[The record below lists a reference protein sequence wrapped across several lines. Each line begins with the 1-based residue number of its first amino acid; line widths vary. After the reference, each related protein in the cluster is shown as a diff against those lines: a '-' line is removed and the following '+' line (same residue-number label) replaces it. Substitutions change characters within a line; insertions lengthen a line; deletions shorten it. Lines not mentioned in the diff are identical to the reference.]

1 MSGWKSVAGTVFS
14 SQVYIKISEDEI
26 ADDYPEPAF
35 YKMEDEEMDEYLL
48 NEDDITAPEDLPRR
62 LALVI
67 GHWAQY
73 SIECKRAGWLQLKR
87 TRILYSRSAAA
98 AH

>member
-1 MSGWKSVAGTVFS
+1 
-14 SQVYIKISEDEI
+14 VYIKISEDEI

-67 GHWAQY
+67 GHGAAQY
-73 SIECKRAGWLQLKR
+73 LVERKRERGIPLKR
-87 TRILYSRSAAA
+87 KCILYLSSAAA
-98 AH
+98 GSHYYRILTSS